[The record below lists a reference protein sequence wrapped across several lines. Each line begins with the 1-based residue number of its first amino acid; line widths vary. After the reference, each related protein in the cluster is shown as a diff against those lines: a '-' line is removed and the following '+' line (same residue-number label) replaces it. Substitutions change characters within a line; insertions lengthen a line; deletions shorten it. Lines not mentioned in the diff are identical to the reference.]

1 MNCTLMLG
9 RGEEVEEAAENIG
22 LLLTSTRRG
31 SMFEQQSEMVPGQHE
46 TYDMLGYEQ
55 HVTRVFLASQVEP
68 GPLGGAPSFGRIC
81 GPNI

>member
-31 SMFEQQSEMVPGQHE
+31 SMFEQQREMVPGQHE

-55 HVTRVFLASQVEP
+55 HITRFLASQVEP
-68 GPLGGAPSFGRIC
+68 GPLGGAPSFGPSG